1 MSSPTLRV
9 SSPRKVSVL
18 ALNQCKKRHFLEKR
32 RILCEGNF
40 ASFKGFLGCVIL
52 NLLMDCTVFEL
63 DEAVVG
69 VDVNVKVLQHD
80 ELPALVALLSPT
92 PAVILV
98 LH

>member
-1 MSSPTLRV
+1 
-9 SSPRKVSVL
+9 
-18 ALNQCKKRHFLEKR
+18 
-32 RILCEGNF
+32 
-40 ASFKGFLGCVIL
+40 
-52 NLLMDCTVFEL
+52 MDYTVFEL